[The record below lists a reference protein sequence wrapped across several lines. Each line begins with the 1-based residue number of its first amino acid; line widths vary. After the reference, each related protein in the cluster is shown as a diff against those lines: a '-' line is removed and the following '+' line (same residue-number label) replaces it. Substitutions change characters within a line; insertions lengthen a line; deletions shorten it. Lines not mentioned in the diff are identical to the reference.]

1 MIPTFITVI
10 SLRHI
15 QLTCLDEGNDALFKV
30 VAYAPGDETPRQ
42 EDTEGRV
49 HTDTQNLL
57 ICRIYR
63 PKLRLETFFELLPR
77 CWDAVVT

>member
-15 QLTCLDEGNDALFKV
+15 QLTCLDEGDDALFKV

-49 HTDTQNLL
+49 HAVRNHRHSEPVDLSDLRTETEATNL
-57 ICRIYR
+57 
-63 PKLRLETFFELLPR
+63 F
-77 CWDAVVT
+77 

>member
-15 QLTCLDEGNDALFKV
+15 QLTCLDEGDDALFKV
-30 VAYAPGDETPRQ
+30 VANAPGDETPRQ

-49 HTDTQNLL
+49 HTVRNHRHSEPVDLSD
-57 ICRIYR
+57 
-63 PKLRLETFFELLPR
+63 LRTETEARSLF
-77 CWDAVVT
+77 